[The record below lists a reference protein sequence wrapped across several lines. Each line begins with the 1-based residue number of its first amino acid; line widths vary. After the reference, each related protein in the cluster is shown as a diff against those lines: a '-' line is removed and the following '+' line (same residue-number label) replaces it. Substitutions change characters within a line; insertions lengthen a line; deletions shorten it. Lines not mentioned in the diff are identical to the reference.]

1 MTKNNNKLQ
10 YGDFS
15 ALAADYAMNRPAYSP
30 FVLNAILSLFHRDK
44 CEDISCVDVG
54 AGTGTWTRMLACKG
68 CKTTAVEPND
78 EMRKHGSAF
87 NCQHSIKWLKG
98 SAEDTGLKSNTYDL
112 VTMASS
118 FHWTDYDRTVSEF
131 SRILKQNGLFAA
143 LWNTRVIDDN
153 PLLVKIENKFKE
165 LVPDLKR
172 VSSGRSNFCDNLT
185 NRLMTC
191 GKFKDV
197 LYLESHHTELQT
209 QERFIGLWRSVNALQ
224 VQAGEKKFGLFI
236 RFIEEQT
243 SNIEFIEAKYLTRSW
258 VAVK

>member
-1 MTKNNNKLQ
+1 M
-10 YGDFS
+10 
-15 ALAADYAMNRPAYSP
+15 
-30 FVLNAILSLFHRDK
+30 
-44 CEDISCVDVG
+44 
-54 AGTGTWTRMLACKG
+54 
-68 CKTTAVEPND
+68 
-78 EMRKHGSAF
+78 
-87 NCQHSIKWLKG
+87 
-98 SAEDTGLKSNTYDL
+98 KSNTYDL